1 MDDEKNCFE
10 MFKDSYV
17 NVSEN
22 FLGAFLEMVNSVEY
36 EDSDK
41 V

>member
-1 MDDEKNCFE
+1 MDDEKNCFK

-22 FLGAFLEMVNSVEY
+22 FLGAFLEIIFVEY